1 MSLSIGAGTQRQRV
15 SSHVPETGVATFSIE
30 GWALQWCL
38 PTWHNREAVR
48 DSHRSIFF
56 LWRRRSTRLYH
67 FLCSKHNGHQR
78 YLPRHEQWVHRR
90 SYAGPARVRR
100 PCGRG
105 WGGGE
110 RLRRTPLHDWVPACT
125 AAGPCPEGEAGGL
138 GAPGACTSAL
148 VRCNSQ

>member
-105 WGGGE
+105 WGGG
-110 RLRRTPLHDWVPACT
+110 
-125 AAGPCPEGEAGGL
+125 GGG
-138 GAPGACTSAL
+138 GASTCKQLNLTLPIDSFSAMAKN
-148 VRCNSQ
+148 CASESIPT